1 MIPTK
6 KDIAF
11 VEYMDEGS
19 ATVAKDALH
28 NYRLDGESKIKV
40 SGTFHILESILK
52 SSFFADYFR
61 KKMMCH
67 ILSYFRALCFC
78 TLYVFYVLYILSIE
92 NIMVINLI

>member
-28 NYRLDGESKIKV
+28 NYRLDGETKVKV
-40 SGTFHILESILK
+40 STFSQLL
-52 SSFFADYFR
+52 A
-61 KKMMCH
+61 C
-67 ILSYFRALCFC
+67 
-78 TLYVFYVLYILSIE
+78 
-92 NIMVINLI
+92 VIY

>member
-28 NYRLDGESKIKV
+28 NYRLDGETKVKV
-40 SGTFHILESILK
+40 STCYRLLVRVK
-52 SSFFADYFR
+52 Y
-61 KKMMCH
+61 
-67 ILSYFRALCFC
+67 
-78 TLYVFYVLYILSIE
+78 
-92 NIMVINLI
+92 